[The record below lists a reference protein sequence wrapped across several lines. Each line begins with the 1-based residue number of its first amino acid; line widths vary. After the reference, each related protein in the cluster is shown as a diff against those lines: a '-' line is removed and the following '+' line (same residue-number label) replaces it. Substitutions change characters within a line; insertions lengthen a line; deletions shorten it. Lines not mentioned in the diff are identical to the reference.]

1 MLMII
6 SGAFGIFKRNIFS
19 AIGKFDK
26 DTMTEDFDLALKI
39 RKRKGKIKFARD
51 SIARTYCP
59 NNWKAWKVQR
69 RRWAHGHIST
79 LYKHRDMLLSSRFTK
94 KDRVGQADMWL
105 MDVILVF
112 VFWFSPI
119 VFVPYLILKTL
130 EGDGHIIIYTLA
142 MIFLIYLAAETIIFL
157 YAVYSSRKWSN
168 LKLIYLIPVVAFG
181 YRILLKFIVLQ
192 GYFKAIRGKKIGW

>member
-1 MLMII
+1 
-6 SGAFGIFKRNIFS
+6 
-19 AIGKFDK
+19 
-26 DTMTEDFDLALKI
+26 
-39 RKRKGKIKFARD
+39 
-51 SIARTYCP
+51 
-59 NNWKAWKVQR
+59 
-69 RRWAHGHIST
+69 
-79 LYKHRDMLLSSRFTK
+79 
-94 KDRVGQADMWL
+94 
-105 MDVILVF
+105 